1 MQRLR
6 AIGRGKCAG
15 KGRGNGRWRGEP
27 ARSRCLI
34 WHRWLLMREMARALV
49 LQLLLAG
56 AAAMSTHRTS
66 QADDPIPSH
75 LRGRADASDHATSHS
90 RYLRPID
97 EEVADA
103 HDQHALTPPDG
114 NGVHH
119 VHRSARRRG
128 RPVGTPDAAHDRA
141 RRASA
146 RAAHG
151 QTPRHLQLERR
162 RNCGDVKITD
172 TKTAQ
177 IYRDCKTMDYLEVRA
192 RPRPP
197 SPALG

>member
-1 MQRLR
+1 
-6 AIGRGKCAG
+6 
-15 KGRGNGRWRGEP
+15 
-27 ARSRCLI
+27 
-34 WHRWLLMREMARALV
+34 MREMARALV
-49 LQLLLAG
+49 LPLLLAG
-56 AAAMSTHRTS
+56 VAALPTHLITS
-66 QADDPIPSH
+66 KADDAIPSH
-75 LRGRADASDHATSHS
+75 LRDRSDASDHATSHS
-90 RYLRPID
+90 HVPRPID

-103 HDQHALTPPDG
+103 HDQHALTPPG
-114 NGVHH
+114 NGVRH

-128 RPVGTPDAAHDRA
+128 RPVGTPGAAHDRA

-162 RNCGDVKITD
+162 GKCDEVAITG
-172 TKTAQ
+172 ANVQ
-177 IYRDCKTMDYLEVRA
+177 QYQDCKTMGSLTVRA

>member
-1 MQRLR
+1 MASL
-6 AIGRGKCAG
+6 
-15 KGRGNGRWRGEP
+15 P
-27 ARSRCLI
+27 
-34 WHRWLLMREMARALV
+34 LMREMARVLV

-66 QADDPIPSH
+66 QGDDPILSQ
-75 LRGRADASDHATSHS
+75 LRGRADASDEATSHS

-114 NGVHH
+114 NGVRH
-119 VHRSARRRG
+119 VHRSARGRG
-128 RPVGTPDAAHDRA
+128 WPVGTPDAAHDRA
-141 RRASA
+141 RRAPA

-151 QTPRHLQLERR
+151 QTPGHLQLERR
-162 RNCGDVKITD
+162 RNCGDVTITD
-172 TKTAQ
+172 DQSVEQYEHCTEMRSLK
-177 IYRDCKTMDYLEVRA
+177 VRA
-192 RPRPP
+192 RPRAR

>member
-1 MQRLR
+1 ML
-6 AIGRGKCAG
+6 
-15 KGRGNGRWRGEP
+15 
-27 ARSRCLI
+27 
-34 WHRWLLMREMARALV
+34 ARALV
-49 LQLLLAG
+49 LQLFLAG
-56 AAAMSTHRTS
+56 VAALPTLLTS
-66 QADDPIPSH
+66 KADGAIPGH
-75 LRGRADASDHATSHS
+75 LRGRADASDHATFHS

-119 VHRSARRRG
+119 VHRSTRG
-128 RPVGTPDAAHDRA
+128 QSRPVGTPDAAHDRA

-151 QTPRHLQLERR
+151 QTPRHLQLERG
-162 RNCGDVKITD
+162 RNCGDVTITD
-172 TKTAQ
+172 ANVQQYQHCTAMS
-177 IYRDCKTMDYLEVRA
+177 RLEVRA